1 MKRRSLLPQA
11 GLNDTLNESMA
22 IDDVDEEA
30 ERRGR
35 VKVQRRQSLAHI
47 RQGEE
52 DICVVIL

>member
-11 GLNDTLNESMA
+11 GLNDTLNASMP